1 MLEELK
7 NYLKVT
13 WISEDDYLESIIAR
27 GEEYLKGLTGT
38 DINFEQ
44 EGLGKSLLLDYCR
57 YYYNNA
63 VEYFEENFQ
72 RQIVRFQYQEAIRV
86 SKEVVEDEG

>member
-7 NYLKVT
+7 KYLRIT
-13 WISEDDYLESIIAR
+13 WENEDTYLDTIIAR
-27 GEEYLKGLTGT
+27 SKEYLNNLTGT
-38 DINFEQ
+38 NINFEQ
-44 EGLGKSLLLDYCR
+44 EGLGKSLLLDFCR

-72 RQIVRFQYQEAIRV
+72 GQIVRLQYQEAIRV
-86 SKEVVEDEG
+86 SKEVVEDER